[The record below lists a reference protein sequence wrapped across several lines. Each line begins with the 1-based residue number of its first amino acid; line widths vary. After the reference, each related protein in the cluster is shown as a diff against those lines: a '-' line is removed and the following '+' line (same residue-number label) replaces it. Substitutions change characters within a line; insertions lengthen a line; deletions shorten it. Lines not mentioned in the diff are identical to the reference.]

1 MPSSDRE
8 GTKSDKCEGRRSQ
21 RGCCAP
27 LGRPGKLLC
36 PRRTAQGRRVVHESA
51 PRSVSRGTLPFY
63 TAGLLVENARVARN
77 ADARGRGTPSPSP
90 EAAGTARR
98 MQHSSLVKLRAS
110 HEDRAQTFQS
120 PGLTFTASRIRS
132 PCSWRGWHGCG
143 GNRPGPRPDAPIER
157 RCGLADLVSWTT
169 QNVNQVT

>member
-1 MPSSDRE
+1 MRGPTIPTRMLRALGEAWEASLPPSDR
-8 GTKSDKCEGRRSQ
+8 TRAA
-21 RGCCAP
+21 RGA
-27 LGRPGKLLC
+27 RI
-36 PRRTAQGRRVVHESA
+36 RTAERALRYIGVYVARRHVNNS
-51 PRSVSRGTLPFY
+51 
-63 TAGLLVENARVARN
+63 RVARN
-77 ADARGRGTPSPSP
+77 ADARGQGTPWPAP
-90 EAAGTARR
+90 EAAERARR
-98 MQHSSLVKLRAS
+98 MQRRSLVALRAS
-110 HEDRAQTFQS
+110 FHARAQTFQS